1 VLGQLQFDFQPLSL
15 EISMAAAQLTN
26 NDVAVIPLEEVSL
39 AGLELLFDEQCDE
52 WLALLDWDYTGPSRM
67 IREVARQRE
76 LSGFAATSGSRTV
89 GFAYYV
95 VEPARCSIGDIYVSK
110 QWRGLGA
117 DALMAKAIIKEIDGL
132 KRPRRIESQC
142 VTVGNTAASDVF
154 SARGFTRFD
163 RDYMVCDL
171 SEASRNAYYVT
182 ADRRASDRLI
192 DVSIRSWREEDFTQ
206 AARVIHRSY
215 VGRHDSRINS
225 QYATEEGC
233 AELLSILT
241 DHLWCGD
248 FLPQVSR
255 VAVRPS
261 TGSVVGVLVASRL
274 ATLAGHISQISIHPA
289 LQGKGLGRWMI
300 SDALAEFGDLGL
312 ESASLAVT
320 TANASA
326 YHLYQSCGFRPVHSF
341 PVFYRERI

>member
-1 VLGQLQFDFQPLSL
+1 MIFNLSALGMALAHLTKNGVGIVSL
-15 EISMAAAQLTN
+15 EEA
-26 NDVAVIPLEEVSL
+26 SL

-52 WLALLDWDYTGPSRM
+52 WLALLGWDYTGPSRM

-76 LSGFAATSGSRTV
+76 LSGFAAVSGSRTI

-95 VEPARCSIGDIYVSK
+95 VEPNRCSIGDIFVSK
-110 QWRGLGA
+110 LWRGLGA
-117 DALMAKAIIKEIDGL
+117 DALMAEAIIQELDRL
-132 KRPRRIESQC
+132 KRLRRIESQC

-154 SARGFTRFD
+154 YVRSFNRFD

-171 SEASRNAYYVT
+171 AEARRNGYYASSVKPSGDPLDDV
-182 ADRRASDRLI
+182 AIRR
-192 DVSIRSWREEDFTQ
+192 WREDDFTQ

-248 FLPQVSR
+248 FLPQVAR
-255 VAVRPS
+255 VAFRLS
-261 TGSVVGVLVASRL
+261 TGSVVGALVASRL
-274 ATLAGHISQISIHPA
+274 SKGAGHISQISIHPA
-289 LQGKGLGRWMI
+289 LQSKGLGRRMI
-300 SDALAEFGDLGL
+300 SNALAEFDDLKL

-326 YHLYQSCGFRPVHSF
+326 LHLYQTCGFRTVHSF
-341 PVFYRERI
+341 PVFYRERM